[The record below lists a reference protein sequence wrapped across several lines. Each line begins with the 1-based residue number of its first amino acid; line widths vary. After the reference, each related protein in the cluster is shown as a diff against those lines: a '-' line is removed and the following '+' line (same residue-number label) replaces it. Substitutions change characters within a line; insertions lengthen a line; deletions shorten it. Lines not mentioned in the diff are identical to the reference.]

1 MTDNTLTPFFQPRGV
16 VIVGASSSP
25 TKLGYGVARNLVNSG
40 FAGAIH
46 FISQKSGNLFGRP
59 VYTTLAEVPDPVDL
73 AVLIVP
79 APGVTDALRDCA
91 ARRIPAAIIIS
102 SGFREA
108 GAEGAALEAEVLR
121 VAKLS
126 NIRLIGPNCIGLLD
140 THLPLDTTFLPPP
153 MPTAGDVAF
162 ISQSGAICAAIIDWA
177 RGQGF
182 GFSRIIS
189 LGNQADVNETDM
201 LVAVAEDEHTRVLT
215 LYLEGVS
222 DGQRFIEAAA
232 RVARRKPVIA
242 LKVGRFASGQRAA
255 ASHTGALAGQ
265 DAAYTAAFE
274 KAGLFRAGTS
284 EEMFDW
290 ASALTSCPLPKG
302 RKMAVLTNAGGP
314 GVIAADALEI
324 HGLTLAELGADTRVA
339 LASRLPPAAG
349 LNNPV
354 DMLASASP
362 EIYAD
367 CLRLLLDDPN
377 VDGALVILPPPP
389 MFSAESVADSLIPL
403 IRTSLKPVVVALMG
417 EMLIQK
423 ATECFRLAR
432 VPEYRFPE
440 RAASALAVLADRAEF
455 LGKNHDQSPVD
466 LSDLDRVAAK
476 TVLAVAPGGSWLDPE
491 PATRLL
497 AAYGIPTAPVKLA
510 RTEAEAAKIAAQL
523 GFPVA
528 LKVASPDIP
537 HKSDLG
543 GVLLNVQTAEEAAA
557 GFRTVNERALR
568 ARPDAK
574 IEGVHLQRMLPDG
587 QEVIVGARRD
597 EQFGALM
604 MFGSGGVEVEGL
616 KDVAFALAPLTT
628 SEAENMLRRTWAGR
642 KLAGFRNISPADA
655 KAVKD
660 VLMRLAQLAHDLPEI
675 SEIEINPL
683 RVLTQGAVAVDVRVR
698 L

>member
-16 VIVGASSSP
+16 VIVGASSNP

-40 FAGAIH
+40 YDGAIH
-46 FISQKSGNLFGRP
+46 FVSQKSGNLFGRP
-59 VYTTLAEVPDPVDL
+59 VYPTLAEVPDPVDL

-91 ARRIPAAIIIS
+91 ARNIHAAIIVS

-121 VAKLS
+121 LAKLS

-153 MPTAGDVAF
+153 MPQSGDVAF

-182 GFSRIIS
+182 GFSRLIS

-201 LVAVAEDEHTRVLT
+201 LAAVAEDEHTRVLT

-274 KAGLFRAGTS
+274 KAGIFRAGTS

-324 HGLTLAELGADTRVA
+324 HGLTLAELGADTHAA

-349 LNNPV
+349 LHNPI

-362 EIYAD
+362 ETYAA

-403 IRTSLKPVVVALMG
+403 IHTSPKPVVVALMG
-417 EMLIQK
+417 ETLIQK
-423 ATECFRLAR
+423 AAECFRLAR

-455 LGKNHDQSPVD
+455 LGKSEQIPAP
-466 LSDLDRVAAK
+466 LLDIDHPAAQAA
-476 TVLAVAPGGSWLDPE
+476 LAEAKPGCFLDPE

-510 RTEAEAAKIAAQL
+510 RSEAEAAESVAQL

-557 GFRTVNERALR
+557 GFLTVKERALR

-587 QEVIVGARRD
+587 QEVIIGARRD

-616 KDVAFALAPLTT
+616 KDVAFALAPLTDAD
-628 SEAENMLRRTWAGR
+628 AEGMLRRTWAGR

-655 KAVKD
+655 AAVKD
-660 VLMRLAQLAHDLPEI
+660 VLVRLAQLAHDLPEI
-675 SEIEINPL
+675 GEIEINPL
-683 RVLTQGAVAVDVRVR
+683 SVMEKGAVAVDVRVR
-698 L
+698 M